1 MDGNVSIGV
10 TLDTSSVISTVSSL
24 EARLN
29 TFGNGIADALSSPVV
44 SLSLATAVNNK
55 ISEMTAAVN
64 SGSVRVRQAMTTL
77 ANTTIQAFTSAAWS
91 GSGSSAVGSVANG
104 IISSGNAVTSAFRR
118 ISDNAIS
125 TIRSSSWRAVGESIS
140 DGIASGIIS
149 SGGEV
154 VRAIEQVS
162 RSAERAV
169 KSYYKISSP
178 SALMR
183 DEVGVMISRG
193 IAEGITGGSSY
204 VSSAMEKVYPTNKL
218 KGGSTSSSTVTQNIY
233 LRESDSSP
241 YLTAKQIRKE
251 SEAVL
256 RQS

>member
-10 TLDTSSVISTVSSL
+10 TLDTSAVINAVSSL

-29 TFGNGIADALSSPVV
+29 TFGTGIADALSSPVI
-44 SLSLATAVNNK
+44 SLGLATAVNSK
-55 ISEMTAAVN
+55 INEMTAAVN
-64 SGSVRVRQAMTTL
+64 SGSQRVRQAMTSL
-77 ANTTIQAFTSAAWS
+77 ANTALGSFTSAAWS
-91 GSGSSAVGSVANG
+91 GAGSSAVGSIAGG
-104 IISSGNAVTSAFRR
+104 ITSSGNAVTSAFKR

-125 TIRSSSWRAVGESIS
+125 SLRSSSWRAVGEYMT
-140 DGIASGIIS
+140 DGIADGIIS

-169 KSYYKISSP
+169 KAYYKISSP

-204 VSSAMEKVYPTNKL
+204 ISSAMEKVYPVSKL
-218 KGGSTSSSTVTQNIY
+218 SSGVSTSNSNVTQNIY
-233 LRESDSSP
+233 LRESESSP

-251 SEAVL
+251 SEAVF
-256 RQS
+256 RK